1 MKKSLMFLLAAVI
14 AVPTFAQTAPSRVAV
29 INVQKVLA
37 ESAAGKVSLER
48 LKKSQEDKAA
58 KAQKM
63 NEEISALEQQIN
75 QKKLSLSD
83 DKLADLQKQYSDKKI
98 ALQRFAQDAD
108 RELGEQRDGILQ
120 DLEKRIMP
128 VIDDLGKEMGFAMIF
143 NKFESGLVYA
153 SDAIDITE
161 VVVKRFDASEAKG
174 ATAPAPAPPK
184 K

>member
-14 AVPTFAQTAPSRVAV
+14 AVPTFAQTAPSRIAV

-37 ESAAGKVSLER
+37 ESAAGKTALER
-48 LKKSQEDKAA
+48 LKKSQDEKAA
-58 KAQKM
+58 RAQKM
-63 NEEISALEQQIN
+63 NEEITALEQQIN

-83 DKLADLQKQYSDKKI
+83 DKLADLQKQHSDKKI

-108 RELGEQRDGILQ
+108 RELGEQRDTALQ

-153 SDAIDITE
+153 SPAIDVTD
-161 VVVKRFDASEAKG
+161 VVVKRFNESEAK
-174 ATAPAPAPPK
+174 TAAAPPAPK

>member
-1 MKKSLMFLLAAVI
+1 MKKSLMFLLAVVF
-14 AVPTFAQTAPSRVAV
+14 AVPTFAQTAPSRIAV

-37 ESAAGKVSLER
+37 ESAAGKTALEK
-48 LKKSQEDKAA
+48 LKKSQDAKAV

-63 NEEISALEQQIN
+63 NEEISSLEQQIN

-83 DKLADLQKQYSDKKI
+83 DKLADIQKQFSDKKI
-98 ALQRFAQDAD
+98 ALQRYAQDAD
-108 RELGEQRDGILQ
+108 RELGEERDQMLQ

-128 VIDDLGKEMGFAMIF
+128 VIDDLGKEMGFAMIL

-153 SDAIDITE
+153 SPAIDITD
-161 VVVKRFDASEAKG
+161 VVVKRFNESEAKAG
-174 ATAPAPAPPK
+174 EAAVPK